1 MKIGFYDSGLGGLSV
16 LQEFLKRY
24 GSAHSYIYLGDS
36 ARAPYGTKARDEL
49 VGCVYQILDFM
60 QERKVDLVVSACN
73 TSSMYLD
80 VMNLGNYNFQ
90 VLSLFE
96 AMKKYFLSADIGEA
110 TLLATPTTIASQRY
124 KEWNCSISP
133 VACPD
138 LVPLV
143 EAGNL
148 VAARARFL
156 EYLAAVK
163 TKHVIIGCTH
173 YSFLVPSVSNL
184 SFIDPAKIVGLFQ
197 NCLEQGL
204 RVRGNGV
211 DSSVNE
217 HAEDEHNEVIG
228 NFGTSPSVEIY
239 CTGNAQVFSTIAQE
253 LLGSAY
259 SCQQVKIN

>member
-24 GSAHSYIYLGDS
+24 GSSHSYIYLGDS

-49 VGCVYQILDFM
+49 ISCVYQILDFM
-60 QERKVDLVVSACN
+60 RERKVDLVVSACN

-80 VMNLGNYNFQ
+80 AMNLSTYNFQ

-96 AMKKYFLSADIGEA
+96 AMKKYFLTANVSEA

-124 KEWNCSISP
+124 KEWNCSITP
-133 VACPD
+133 IACPD

-143 EAGNL
+143 EAGDL
-148 VAARARFL
+148 VAARARFA
-156 EYLAAVK
+156 EYLSEVQ

-173 YSFLVPSVSNL
+173 YSFLVPSNSDL
-184 SFIDPAKIVGLFQ
+184 LFIDPAKIIT
-197 NCLEQGL
+197 EQTGDCFAPTEL
-204 RVRGNGV
+204 AITG
-211 DSSVNE
+211 D
-217 HAEDEHNEVIG
+217 
-228 NFGTSPSVEIY
+228 VEIY

-259 SCQQVKIN
+259 TCQQVKIN